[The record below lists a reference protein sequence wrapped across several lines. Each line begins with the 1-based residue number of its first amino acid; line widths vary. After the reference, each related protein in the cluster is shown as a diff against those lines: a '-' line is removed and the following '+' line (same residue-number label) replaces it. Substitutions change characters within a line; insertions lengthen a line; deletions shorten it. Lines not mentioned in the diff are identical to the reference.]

1 MNELEKEV
9 REETAEETVEETVSP
24 KEENTPAGGTERGN
38 RSHIL
43 WLIAG
48 AYLVYNGFTLCRNV
62 LEGAEGTSW
71 AFALVGIVFMA
82 LGAGLVVLGLK
93 GMAEKNRKD
102 RNASEKPAEKTEE
115 KEVLKPS
122 DPSSAKMSISQRA
135 RIVESLGEVNEE
147 GEESRAENEAENE
160 EAQKTDSQE

>member
-9 REETAEETVEETVSP
+9 REETAEKTVDETVSL
-24 KEENTPAGGTERGN
+24 KEENTSDSGTGRGN

-48 AYLVYNGFTLCRNV
+48 AYLVYNGFTLCRGV
-62 LEGAEGTSW
+62 LEGTEGSSIV
-71 AFALVGIVFMA
+71 FALVGIVFMA

-102 RNASEKPAEKTEE
+102 RNVSEKQEEKTEE
-115 KEVLKPS
+115 KEMS
-122 DPSSAKMSISQRA
+122 MSSGSSSAKMSISQRA
-135 RIVESLGEVNEE
+135 RIVESLGEVNEA

-160 EAQKTDSQE
+160 EA